1 MPLKIYNTL
10 SREKE
15 VFTPLTPD
23 HVGMY
28 VCGPT
33 VYSDVHLGNCR
44 TFISFDIIY
53 RYLRHVYKNVRY
65 VRNITDAGHLEGDRD
80 EGDDKFSKL
89 ARLQKVEP
97 MEIVQKYTLGFHHVM
112 EMFNCLPPSI
122 EPTATGHIAEQI
134 EITKQILANGY
145 AYEVNGTIYFDVE
158 KYNKELPYGILTN
171 RKMDDLLEGTREL
184 GGQNE
189 KRGRLDFALWIKA
202 KPEHLMQWPS
212 PWGMGFP
219 GWHIECSA
227 MSEKYLG
234 KQFDIHGGGMDL
246 AATHHTNEIAQSQ
259 ACYHV
264 SPANF
269 WMHTNM
275 LTVNGTR
282 MSKSLGNGFL
292 PEELFTGDHPL
303 LEKAYA
309 PMVVRFFMLQ
319 THYRSTLD
327 FSNEALQASE
337 KGLRRLWDAYEF
349 LKSIDVKDL
358 PQNNINTKITE
369 ITKNIKHHV
378 DTFDESMN
386 DDFST
391 PKVIASMF
399 ELVPI
404 INSLKHDMRSA
415 IAGVDREELERMQ
428 KYFTMYLEDFFGL
441 EKIIPNDLESKFY
454 ESIEYIIELREKAK
468 RKKDYTLS
476 DEIRMRLVDYLGVE
490 IFDYQNGVTE
500 YAFEDKKVFKNLKHH
515 NQITFFETKRQKTFL
530 IKSNDGIDCILQ
542 DKIDNTYQLK
552 WHEPYEYFYELK
564 PEVIFNDTEKFGRVD
579 IGKKH
584 KWWLV
589 SKELF
594 KNESD
599 LSDQL
604 KLFFVN

>member
-15 VFTPLTPD
+15 LFTPLTPD

-53 RYLRHVYKNVRY
+53 RYLVYLGYKVRY

-97 MEIVQKYTLGFHHVM
+97 MEIVQKYTLGFRHVM
-112 EMFNCLPPSI
+112 QLLNNLPPSI

-158 KYNKELPYGILTN
+158 KYNKEQPYGILTN

-184 GGQNE
+184 SGQDE

-259 ACYHV
+259 ACYHT

-292 PEELFTGDHPL
+292 PEELFTGNHPL

-309 PMVVRFFMLQ
+309 PMTVRFFMLQ

-337 KGLRRLWDAYEF
+337 KGLKRLWDAYEV
-349 LKSIDVKDL
+349 LKRLAVGNGQPARPAGGLATDAELD
-358 PQNNINTKITE
+358 TKVNKLVNE
-369 ITKNIKHHV
+369 
-378 DTFDESMN
+378 FDEFMN
-386 DDFST
+386 DDFNT
-391 PKVIASMF
+391 AKVLGSMF
-399 ELVPI
+399 ELVPV
-404 INSLKHDMRSA
+404 INSINDGLINAGA
-415 IAGVDREELERMQ
+415 ITAATLSLLQQ
-428 KYFTMYLEDFFGL
+428 KFKTYLEDVFGL
-441 EKIIPNDLESKFY
+441 QN
-454 ESIEYIIELREKAK
+454 SIVNNEL
-468 RKKDYTLS
+468 LNGVMNLLI
-476 DEIRMRLVDYLGVE
+476 EIRKEAKTKRDFATSDKIRNQLVKTG
-490 IFDYQNGVTE
+490 I
-500 YAFEDKKVFKNLKHH
+500 NLK
-515 NQITFFETKRQKTFL
+515 
-530 IKSNDGIDCILQ
+530 D
-542 DKIDNTYQLK
+542 
-552 WHEPYEYFYELK
+552 
-564 PEVIFNDTEKFGRVD
+564 EKGGEMSWD
-579 IGKKH
+579 I
-584 KWWLV
+584 
-589 SKELF
+589 
-594 KNESD
+594 N
-599 LSDQL
+599 
-604 KLFFVN
+604 